1 MPTVRPQAPQ
11 KKTYGQSRSAAALA
25 LCMHAFIPGFNC
37 KPFMPLLQPFVVH
50 SCMHSSVCPP
60 LSAKQPIR
68 FTWSQASLPPAQ
80 VCSVQPCPCLCPSAL
95 GHIQAPRASSP
106 LQVSTLNFVDLA
118 GSERSTLAAKDD
130 GDNKLRQT
138 EGSAINKSLLTLGN
152 VIRGLGDGRVSHT
165 PPC

>member
-1 MPTVRPQAPQ
+1 
-11 KKTYGQSRSAAALA
+11 
-25 LCMHAFIPGFNC
+25 
-37 KPFMPLLQPFVVH
+37 
-50 SCMHSSVCPP
+50 
-60 LSAKQPIR
+60 
-68 FTWSQASLPPAQ
+68 
-80 VCSVQPCPCLCPSAL
+80 
-95 GHIQAPRASSP
+95 

-165 PPC
+165 PPYRAVHNTKIELLSWG

>member
-1 MPTVRPQAPQ
+1 
-11 KKTYGQSRSAAALA
+11 
-25 LCMHAFIPGFNC
+25 
-37 KPFMPLLQPFVVH
+37 
-50 SCMHSSVCPP
+50 
-60 LSAKQPIR
+60 
-68 FTWSQASLPPAQ
+68 
-80 VCSVQPCPCLCPSAL
+80 
-95 GHIQAPRASSP
+95 

-165 PPC
+165 PPLLSSAQHKE